1 MLQSVGAKLSPSE
14 LVWIN
19 GPYPV
24 VVLGLTRVLEEQMR
38 VYTGQDAPGE
48 DPSSIIYCTRGPNDL
63 SAGMKNAR
71 ELYTD
76 IPILVFGMQLDLGL
90 AQAALRL
97 GARGFIHA
105 GMTPDQIVR
114 AVTVASE
121 GELVAPRELLTHM
134 LQDDPVHLS
143 ILTSR
148 QQEILAHVAEG
159 LSNAQIAQR
168 LFLSE
173 STIKQHLR
181 AAYKSLGV
189 NNRTEAAKLFRAGEK
204 I

>member
-1 MLQSVGAKLSPSE
+1 MLQSVGAESSPSE

-38 VYTGQDAPGE
+38 VHTGQDAPGE
-48 DPSSIIYCTRGPNDL
+48 RPSSIIYCTSGADHL
-63 SAGMKNAR
+63 SAGIKHLR

-76 IPILVFGMQLDLGL
+76 IPVLVFGMRLDLDL
-90 AQAALRL
+90 AQIALRL

-105 GMTPDQIVR
+105 GMTQVQIVR

-121 GELVAPRELLTHM
+121 GELVAPRELLMHM

-143 ILTSR
+143 ILTAR
-148 QQEILAHVAEG
+148 QREILAYVAEG

-204 I
+204 L

>member
-1 MLQSVGAKLSPSE
+1 MLQSVRAKASPSE

-24 VVLGLTRVLEEQMR
+24 VVLGLTRALEERMR
-38 VYTGQDAPGE
+38 VLTGQDAPGE
-48 DPSSIIYCTRGPNDL
+48 SPSSMIYCTSDPNDL

-105 GMTPDQIVR
+105 GMTPDQILR
-114 AVTVASE
+114 AVTVAAG

-134 LQDDPVHLS
+134 LQDDPVHLNV
-143 ILTSR
+143 LTSR
-148 QQEILAHVAEG
+148 QREILAYVAEG

-204 I
+204 L

>member
-1 MLQSVGAKLSPSE
+1 MLQSVGAKSSPSE

-24 VVLGLTRVLEEQMR
+24 VILGLTRALEGRMR
-38 VYTGQDAPGE
+38 VYTGQDAPRE
-48 DPSSIIYCTRGPNDL
+48 NPSSIIYCTSGPDDL
-63 SAGMKNAR
+63 STGIKNIR
-71 ELYTD
+71 DLYTD
-76 IPILVFGMQLDLGL
+76 IPMLVFGMQLDLNL
-90 AQAALRL
+90 AQIALRL

-105 GMTPDQIVR
+105 GMTPDQIIR
-114 AVTVASE
+114 AVAVASE

-143 ILTSR
+143 VLTSR

-159 LSNAQIAQR
+159 LSNAQIAKK